1 LKDFFR
7 SNHINKYIDNKD
19 KGKNQYR
26 YLSVIW
32 NSQ

>member
-19 KGKNQYR
+19 KGKNQYQ
-26 YLSVIW
+26 YLSDLE
-32 NSQ
+32 